1 MPNLIHR
8 DFHAEC
14 PNQKWLTDITEFAIP
29 AGKVYLSSIVDCF
42 DGMLPAWTISTAPNA
57 ALVNEMLDKAI
68 ATLSKEEYSLIHSD
82 RGCHYRWHRR
92 GSQRYG
98 AKYPNVLWDA

>member
-1 MPNLIHR
+1 MSQSEVADRYHR
-8 DFHAEC
+8 
-14 PNQKWLTDITEFAIP
+14 I
-29 AGKVYLSSIVDCF
+29 
-42 DGMLPAWTISTAPNA
+42 GMLPAWTISTAPNA